1 MSGDAAVH
9 ADELPWLVGA
19 LLAPFHRRKHE
30 AEFRARRATAQP
42 PQDAELD
49 ALSDRLF
56 DLPGVVQLSWLPFN
70 RDQVIYVGLDPWSD
84 GTAEQVRQAATPG
97 RSGSSA
103 DATPSLPRT
112 PDGRLATRMWS
123 SCPVRAPTT
132 GQ

>member
-9 ADELPWLVGA
+9 ADEPPWLVGA

-84 GTAEQVRQAATPG
+84 GTAEQVRQAATP
-97 RSGSSA
+97 RE
-103 DATPSLPRT
+103 
-112 PDGRLATRMWS
+112 
-123 SCPVRAPTT
+123 VRFIR
-132 GQ
+132 